1 MAAFVAKVGQEH
13 LTKFWNTF
21 FIIFDGKAKVGCK
34 ENVQRIAQKI
44 TEIMQEENCGAPEA
58 WKSLSD
64 ILRLQIQCES
74 ADEVVRVFQQK
85 ILPEGF
91 RI

>member
-1 MAAFVAKVGQEH
+1 VAAFVAKVGQEH

-21 FIIFDGKAKVGCK
+21 YMIFNGKAKVGCK

-44 TEIMQEENCGAPEA
+44 EELMQEENCGAPEA
-58 WKSLSD
+58 WKFLSD
-64 ILRLQIQCES
+64 ILRLQVQCES
-74 ADEVVRVFQQK
+74 PDEVVQVFQQK
-85 ILPEGF
+85 ILPEGY